1 MNLQTFCIL
10 STNSHMKFV
19 NVGFNNILN
28 ADRIVTV
35 IGSDSAPSKR
45 LIQDAKDMGRAIDC
59 TSGRKTR
66 SILVMDSDHVILS
79 AIQTETLAAR
89 LANETADDSDETDE
103 DENP

>member
-1 MNLQTFCIL
+1 
-10 STNSHMKFV
+10 MKFV

-28 ADRIVTV
+28 ADRIVAV

-66 SILVMDSDHVILS
+66 SILVMDSDHVILL

-89 LANETADDSDETDE
+89 LANEATDDNDETDDE
-103 DENP
+103 ENP

>member
-1 MNLQTFCIL
+1 
-10 STNSHMKFV
+10 MKFV

-28 ADRIVTV
+28 AERIVAV

-45 LIQDAKDMGRAIDC
+45 MIQDAKDMGRAIDC

-89 LANETADDSDETDE
+89 LSGDTAEENDSDEDE
-103 DENP
+103 G

>member
-1 MNLQTFCIL
+1 MR
-10 STNSHMKFV
+10 FV
-19 NVGFNNILN
+19 NVGFNNIIN
-28 ADRIVTV
+28 AERIVAV

-79 AIQTETLAAR
+79 AIQTETLSAR
-89 LANETADDSDETDE
+89 LANEDDTDDTNDATDE
-103 DENP
+103 K

>member
-1 MNLQTFCIL
+1 MR
-10 STNSHMKFV
+10 FV

-28 ADRIVTV
+28 ADRIVAV

-45 LIQDAKDMGRAIDC
+45 LIQDAKDMGRAVDC

-66 SILVMDSDHVILS
+66 SILVMDSDHIVLS

-89 LANETADDSDETDE
+89 LANEDADDAGAEGE
-103 DENP
+103 EEEN

>member
-1 MNLQTFCIL
+1 MR
-10 STNSHMKFV
+10 FV

-35 IGSDSAPSKR
+35 VGSDSAPSKR
-45 LIQDAKDMGRAIDC
+45 LMQDAKDMGRAIDC

-79 AIQTETLAAR
+79 AIQPETLAAR
-89 LANETADDSDETDE
+89 LEGSTDSENEEEDD
-103 DENP
+103 NP

>member
-1 MNLQTFCIL
+1 
-10 STNSHMKFV
+10 MKFV

-28 ADRIVTV
+28 ADRIVAV

-89 LANETADDSDETDE
+89 LVAGTADETADDSDETDDE
-103 DENP
+103 ENP

>member
-1 MNLQTFCIL
+1 
-10 STNSHMKFV
+10 MKFV

-28 ADRIVTV
+28 AERIVAV

-79 AIQTETLAAR
+79 AIQPETLAAR
-89 LANETADDSDETDE
+89 LSGEPVEDDGDE
-103 DENP
+103 DDA

>member
-1 MNLQTFCIL
+1 MR
-10 STNSHMKFV
+10 FV
-19 NVGFNNILN
+19 NVGFNNIIN
-28 ADRIVTV
+28 AERIVAV

-79 AIQTETLAAR
+79 AIQTETLSAR
-89 LANETADDSDETDE
+89 LANEDTGAGDDDTDE
-103 DENP
+103 DEK

>member
-1 MNLQTFCIL
+1 MR
-10 STNSHMKFV
+10 FV
-19 NVGFNNILN
+19 NVGFNNIIN
-28 ADRIVTV
+28 AERIVAV

-89 LANETADDSDETDE
+89 LANDGSDNEDE
-103 DENP
+103 DDGADNEDDKE

>member
-1 MNLQTFCIL
+1 MR
-10 STNSHMKFV
+10 FV

-28 ADRIVTV
+28 AERIVAI
-35 IGSDSAPSKR
+35 IGADSAPSKR
-45 LIQDAKDMGRAIDC
+45 LLQDAKDMGRAIDC

-89 LANETADDSDETDE
+89 LTGDTADDEDSDDE
-103 DENP
+103 EA